1 MLVIFYIV
9 IFLIA
14 LTTIAALWNTMV
26 SMYFVHFHKHKT
38 DKNNIITVVVIVILS
53 YMVANTF
60 IDRVLDKMLLFNI
73 PIAALAFSL
82 LYGFYGSKP
91 NLLGAIL
98 STIVGV
104 VSALCCYLIFNQED
118 FVFYWA
124 FICITLSFVVGY
136 LPIII
141 KITSKN

>member
-1 MLVIFYIV
+1 
-9 IFLIA
+9 
-14 LTTIAALWNTMV
+14 MV

-38 DKNNIITVVVIVILS
+38 NKNNIITVVVIVILS
-53 YMVANTF
+53 YMVTNTF
-60 IDRVLDKMLLFNI
+60 IDHVLDKMLLFNI
-73 PIAALAFSL
+73 PIAALAFNL

-118 FVFYWA
+118 FGFLLGFYMYTFEFCSRVFAYN
-124 FICITLSFVVGY
+124 Y
-136 LPIII
+136 
-141 KITSKN
+141 KNYFEELE